1 MLNPLLP
8 ARRGRRAG
16 GYYII
21 EDVATGANLKNQMRY
36 WGARDAPGYSQLAH
50 NQSSWDAG
58 VRRILYEHDSFLA
71 DTLVG
76 HRALA
81 AFQRQARTYTHDAV
95 SHNSH
100 ALVIRKRASPRTRAV
115 DVKVG
120 RVAMNAARTTP
131 SSRVA

>member
-1 MLNPLLP
+1 MRVPDCPRGSPIDYQALRKMFLSTLSSLGPGSYVHPCCPPVLL
-8 ARRGRRAG
+8 
-16 GYYII
+16 
-21 EDVATGANLKNQMRY
+21 
-36 WGARDAPGYSQLAH
+36 S
-50 NQSSWDAG
+50 
-58 VRRILYEHDSFLA
+58 
-71 DTLVG
+71 